1 MEIVLKWIFNIAGVG
16 VGVYFI
22 RSEVSYL
29 FNTTYAAVFGTGVQQ
44 ETARLTFTRLLEAG
58 EHSLLYLTLIV
69 LPVMYYLS
77 KILWHKLYSAL
88 VVLVFAGLCVLL
100 AQIVHA
106 SVINGYV
113 FYLSQQKQWAD
124 LAWPAAVLIIV
135 TVNWFM
141 AFGGRYRGVSGA
153 GKRSA
158 GPLGGVPGRQS
169 RA

>member
-1 MEIVLKWIFNIAGVG
+1 METVLKLIFNIAGVG
-16 VGVYFI
+16 VGVFFI
-22 RSEVSYL
+22 WSEAGFL
-29 FNTTYAAVFGTGVQQ
+29 LHATYAAAFGAGAQQ

-58 EHSLLYLTLIV
+58 ERSLLYLTLIV

-106 SVINGYV
+106 SIIDGYV
-113 FYLSQQKQWAD
+113 FYLSQKKQWAD

-141 AFGGRYRGVSGA
+141 AFGEMYRVVSGA
-153 GKRSA
+153 GK
-158 GPLGGVPGRQS
+158 
-169 RA
+169 

>member
-1 MEIVLKWIFNIAGVG
+1 MEIVLKWILNIAGVG

-29 FNTTYAAVFGTGVQQ
+29 FNATYAAAFGTGVQQ
-44 ETARLTFTRLLEAG
+44 ETARLTFTRLLGAG

-77 KILWHKLYSAL
+77 KILSHKLYSTL
-88 VVLVFAGLCVLL
+88 VVLVFAGLCVLF
-100 AQIVHA
+100 AQIIHTSIVD
-106 SVINGYV
+106 GYV
-113 FYLSQQKQWAD
+113 FYLSQKKQWAD

-141 AFGGRYRGVSGA
+141 AFGEIYRAVNVA
-153 GKRSA
+153 GKWQMQL
-158 GPLGGVPGRQS
+158 LG
-169 RA
+169 